1 MDMLASHK
9 MVKHKA
15 KGKDLNND
23 KVSFFLAPKNT
34 EKATGRQQESERE
47 ATGRRKAAERKATGK
62 PQQCNRGATGYH
74 IG

>member
-23 KVSFFLAPKNT
+23 KVSFFLAPKKGQKGDRQAT
-34 EKATGRQQESERE
+34 EK
-47 ATGRRKAAERKATGK
+47 RKGSDR
-62 PQQCNRGATGYH
+62 
-74 IG
+74 

>member
-23 KVSFFLAPKNT
+23 NLSFSLAPKNA
-34 EKATGRQQESERE
+34 KNATARQQESERE
-47 ATGRRKAAERKATGK
+47 ATGRRQAAERKATGK
-62 PQQCNRGATGYH
+62 PQQ
-74 IG
+74 